1 LFTLV
6 CARPKCGS
14 SPLQKGA
21 TRYGRHPAPPDDRRG
36 FLDKVVVIECVHH
49 KEGEV
54 HAAREDGV
62 AHVPAPH
69 GQALAL
75 ALLEVASTHDGPP
88 RVAGE
93 HLPAGFHL
101 VVEISEAVERAER
114 ENDVILSGEF
124 SGARFAYLPTER
136 DFGVILEVFSG
147 TPDVEPP

>member
-54 HAAREDGV
+54 HEAREDGV

-69 GQALAL
+69 
-75 ALLEVASTHDGPP
+75 GPP